1 MTAAQ
6 TIQVRLSFLRENLN
20 RLLSIETRSAE
31 EQTEM
36 ETLTAEVSA
45 KETGTPGSTRRRRR

>member
-31 EQTEM
+31 EQTRNGDVDE
-36 ETLTAEVSA
+36 
-45 KETGTPGSTRRRRR
+45 